1 MNLRSKEAVK
11 RFVRGFIAGGLAA
24 VVEAIG
30 AGITIRDTNDLK
42 AMGFI
47 LSYAFITGGILAIDK
62 LIRGEK

>member
-1 MNLRSKEAVK
+1 MNLRIKEAVK
-11 RFVRGFIAGGLAA
+11 RFVRGFIAGGLAT

-47 LSYAFITGGILAIDK
+47 LSYAFITGYRL
-62 LIRGEK
+62 